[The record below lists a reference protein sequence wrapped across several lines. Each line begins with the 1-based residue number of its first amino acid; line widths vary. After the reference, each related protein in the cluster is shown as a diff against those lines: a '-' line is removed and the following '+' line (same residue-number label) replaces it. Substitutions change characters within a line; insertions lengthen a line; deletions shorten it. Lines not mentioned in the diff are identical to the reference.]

1 MLGPFQIEIRPATYD
16 VTRYRRQAS
25 RNERRGRRQG
35 GPGREEEEGQRGTGK
50 ETRERGRRGEAE
62 DKVAPEQKKKGK
74 GEKGIG
80 TAGAGELWPR
90 AGGTSHTK
98 CNVSTDGALIH
109 PSVEHSPLSV

>member
-62 DKVAPEQKKKGK
+62 DKVAPEPKKKGN

-80 TAGAGELWPR
+80 MAGASDLRRGK
-90 AGGTSHTK
+90 GGYCKRYDKRGKS
-98 CNVSTDGALIH
+98 
-109 PSVEHSPLSV
+109 

>member
-25 RNERRGRRQG
+25 RDERRGRRQG

-62 DKVAPEQKKKGK
+62 DKVAPEPTKKGK
-74 GEKGIG
+74 GEKDGRCR
-80 TAGAGELWPR
+80 R
-90 AGGTSHTK
+90 AVAKGGGHVPDK
-98 CNVSTDGALIH
+98 VQCLDG
-109 PSVEHSPLSV
+109 